1 MKLLSVISLFL
12 IIHANTNA
20 QYQSIDKRIE
30 EALKTWESGEDL
42 QAYRILSEVIRD
54 RPFFAEAYYYR
65 AMVSEST
72 GDLQGALLDYNIH
85 LELDP
90 DNMEGTF
97 ARALLRYELQLYE
110 QARTDFKR
118 LLFMSKGETKSILY
132 QRPSHQ
138 SGITRILTQQ
148 SVQDDLVYFHLG
160 LTNIGLGEYMDAIQ
174 SFNQALKFD
183 QFNPDYL
190 LYRGKA
196 KKMAGLVQAA
206 EEDYLLALAIEPY
219 HPLGHQLLAELARES
234 GNFKKAEEYYS
245 KSIEEEPE
253 FILPYKQRG
262 YQRLIDGW
270 YVAALTDFE
279 KVLSIQPN
287 DIESL
292 LLRGNVH
299 EKLGNRELA
308 MDDYRKVI
316 ELEPNNAKAY
326 FGKGNLHYQY
336 KEFEE
341 ASGAYTLA
349 IYYQEDFGEAYYQ
362 RGISNYRLQNIKLA
376 CQDLMEAINHGIE
389 AAQDAFLKICN

>member
-1 MKLLSVISLFL
+1 MKLLSLIWLFL
-12 IIHANTNA
+12 IIHTGSNA

-30 EALKTWESGEDL
+30 EALKIWESGDDL

-54 RPFFAEAYYYR
+54 RPFFAEPYFYR

-97 ARALLRYELQLYE
+97 ARALLRYKLQLYE
-110 QARTDFKR
+110 QARTDFKK

-132 QRPSHQ
+132 QRPSQ
-138 SGITRILTQQ
+138 QTGITRILTQQ
-148 SVQDDLVYFHLG
+148 SVQDDLIYFHLG
-160 LTNIGLGEYMDAIQ
+160 LTSIGMGEYMEAIQ

-196 KKMAGLVQAA
+196 KKMAGLIQAA

-219 HPLGHQLLAELARES
+219 HPIGHQLLGELARES

-262 YQRLIDGW
+262 YQRLIDGQ
-270 YVAALTDFE
+270 YEAALTDFE
-279 KVLSIQPN
+279 KVLSLQPE

-292 LLRGNVH
+292 ILRGNVH

-308 MDDYRKVI
+308 MNDYGQVI
-316 ELEPNNAKAY
+316 ELQPNNAKAY
-326 FGKGNLHYQY
+326 FGKGNSHYQN

-341 ASGAYTLA
+341 AIGAYTLA

-362 RGISNYRLQNIKLA
+362 RGISNYNLHNIKLA
-376 CQDLMEAINHGIE
+376 CQDLMEAINHGIQ
-389 AAQDAFLKICN
+389 AADAAFLKICN